1 MRLPSLLTASLWL
14 VTGGVGPAQ
23 AAVLPAAITHPW
35 QTSQRLVSWF
45 GGDARQKPLGDDDK
59 HGDSGLRW
67 ASKGFA
73 SLGDSYSAG
82 IGTHL
87 DGGKEESCRLGFG
100 AYPALLH
107 IDLGIDDA
115 VTLIGNDKKG
125 KKGKKGDGDHG
136 NDTNITAF
144 QWLSCTG
151 ATTADV
157 LGSPASSSS
166 DVSSSSSTG
175 QINALLTDPA
185 TAALDFITLSI
196 GGNDLGFFDVINA
209 CVFRF
214 YGYYS
219 GTCEAALRASELLLA
234 EDDRS
239 TDPASFSARLTVI
252 LLQLLER
259 VRWEKHPQFRIV
271 VTGYARF
278 FNAETDLC
286 DRASMSVWWHYGNS
300 TGVPDSNATDT
311 TYLTKG
317 LRRRMN
323 GLVAGTNRKLKT
335 IVDSV
340 NARYGNT
347 PHVLFVDYDAGFEG
361 HRFCEPEVVEPDYTR
376 DATWFFLVG
385 GTDNDIEGAPGDDEP
400 GKDKDKKGK
409 GKKDALFTPTVDP
422 DSYLIDPLRCREP
435 ADARGDWGERALC
448 DMVQV
453 QAADPGL
460 LPAIGSLQAGDPN
473 EEISVYG
480 NGRLV
485 SPESSMWYVPT
496 YYGKTFHPVSL
507 PSSPFLLV
515 CLLTLL
521 TNLAALQWPHGGAG
535 CHLSHLGRERHIGPR
550 GFDYERL

>member
-1 MRLPSLLTASLWL
+1 MHLPSLISASSWL
-14 VTGGVGPAQ
+14 VVLSGTEPAR
-23 AAVLPAAITHPW
+23 AAVLPATITNAWRIP
-35 QTSQRLVSWF
+35 RVASWF
-45 GGDARQKPLGDDDK
+45 GGSDARQKALGSHAPEHRDT
-59 HGDSGLRW
+59 GLRW
-67 ASKGFA
+67 TSKGFA

-87 DGGKEESCRLGFG
+87 DGGKEASCRLGFG

-107 IDLGIDDA
+107 VDLGLDA
-115 VTLIGNDKKG
+115 DASAGSNGNKG
-125 KKGKKGDGDHG
+125 GKGDNGGDA
-136 NDTNITAF
+136 NITAF

-157 LGSPASSSS
+157 LGSP
-166 DVSSSSSTG
+166 SSTASNPG
-175 QINALLTDPA
+175 QINTLLTDPA
-185 TAALDFITLSI
+185 VVALDYITLSI

-252 LLQLLER
+252 LLQLLAR
-259 VRWEKHPQFRIV
+259 VRWEKHPQFRII

-286 DRASMSVWWHYGNS
+286 DRASMSIWWHYGNA
-300 TGVPDSNATDT
+300 TGVPDNATDT

-323 GLVAGTNRKLKT
+323 GLVAGANRKLKA

-347 PHVLFVDYDAGFEG
+347 PHVLFVDYDDAFEG
-361 HRFCEPEVVEPDYTR
+361 HRFCEPGVVEPDYKR

-385 GTDNDIEGAPGDDEP
+385 GTDNGADVPDDGP
-400 GKDKDKKGK
+400 DKGKGGKNGENGKKGK
-409 GKKDALFTPTVDP
+409 KGTKEALPLSAPTVDP
-422 DSYLIDPLRCREP
+422 DSYLVDPLRCRGP

-448 DMVQV
+448 DMVQA
-453 QAADPGL
+453 QAANPAL
-460 LPAIGSLQAGDPN
+460 LPVVGSFDAGDADA
-473 EEISVYG
+473 SVYG
-480 NGRLV
+480 DGRLV
-485 SPESSMWYVPT
+485 SPENSMWYVPT
-496 YYGKTFHPVSL
+496 YYGKTFHPRSNGHMAVRDAIYR
-507 PSSPFLLV
+507 
-515 CLLTLL
+515 TWEE
-521 TNLAALQWPHGGAG
+521 NG
-535 CHLSHLGRERHIGPR
+535 I
-550 GFDYERL
+550 

>member
-1 MRLPSLLTASLWL
+1 MRRPSVLDASLWL
-14 VTGGVGPAQ
+14 LAIGGAGPSQ
-23 AAVLPAAITHPW
+23 AAVLPVAITNAWHTPHK
-35 QTSQRLVSWF
+35 LAPWF
-45 GGDARQKPLGDDDK
+45 GGDARQKTLGDGDK

-107 IDLGIDDA
+107 IDLGIGDA
-115 VTLIGNDKKG
+115 VTLAGKDNKG
-125 KKGKKGDGDHG
+125 KKGKGDKGDDA
-136 NDTNITAF
+136 NITAF

-157 LGSPASSSS
+157 LGSPE
-166 DVSSSSSTG
+166 SSSSSTG
-175 QINALLTDPA
+175 QINALLTDPT

-286 DRASMSVWWHYGNS
+286 DRASMSVWWHYGNA

-323 GLVAGTNRKLKT
+323 GLVMGTNRKLKA

-347 PHVLFVDYDAGFEG
+347 PHVLFVDYDDAFEG

-400 GKDKDKKGK
+400 GKGKDKDRKGKGK
-409 GKKDALFTPTVDP
+409 GKKDAFLVPTVDP
-422 DSYLIDPLRCREP
+422 DSYLVDPLRCRGP
-435 ADARGDWGERALC
+435 ADARGDWGDRALC
-448 DMVQV
+448 DLVQA

-460 LPAIGSLQAGDPN
+460 LPAVSSLQADD
-473 EEISVYG
+473 EDASVFG

-485 SPESSMWYVPT
+485 SPENSMWYVPT

-507 PSSPFLLV
+507 PFPLLSFNSLPFLILPYSAPTATWR
-515 CLLTLL
+515 C
-521 TNLAALQWPHGGAG
+521 GI
-535 CHLSHLGRERHIGPR
+535 LSIGPGKR
-550 GFDYERL
+550 TAYKLSRI

>member
-1 MRLPSLLTASLWL
+1 MRAASFLAASSWL
-14 VTGGVGPAQ
+14 FAGGPGPAH
-23 AAVLPAAITHPW
+23 AAVLPAAITDAW
-35 QTSQRLVSWF
+35 QTPQKLLSW
-45 GGDARQKPLGDDDK
+45 LGDTKQKTLVDHNDK
-59 HGDSGLRW
+59 HDPERGDTGLRW
-67 ASKGFA
+67 TSKGFA

-107 IDLGIDDA
+107 VDLGIDD
-115 VTLIGNDKKG
+115 VTSTNSKDKKG
-125 KKGKKGDGDHG
+125 KKGKGDKGDEP
-136 NDTNITAF
+136 NITAF

-157 LGSPASSSS
+157 LGSPASSS
-166 DVSSSSSTG
+166 DIGSSSSTG
-175 QINALLTDPA
+175 QINALLTDPT
-185 TAALDFITLSI
+185 TAALDYITLSI

-234 EDDRS
+234 EDDVS

-259 VRWEKHPQFRIV
+259 VKWEKHPQFRIV

-286 DRASMSVWWHYGNS
+286 DSASMSVWWHYGNA
-300 TGVPDSNATDT
+300 TGVPDNATDT

-323 GLVAGTNRKLKT
+323 GLVAGTNRKLKA

-340 NARYGNT
+340 NARYGNA
-347 PHVLFVDYDAGFEG
+347 PHVLFVDYDDAFEG
-361 HRFCEPEVVEPDYTR
+361 HRFCEPDVVEPDYTR

-385 GTDNDIEGAPGDDEP
+385 GTDNDIEGLPGDDKP
-400 GKDKDKKGK
+400 GKDKNKDKGDK
-409 GKKDALFTPTVDP
+409 GKKSVLVPTVDP
-422 DSYLIDPLRCREP
+422 NSYLVDPVRCREM

-448 DMVQV
+448 DMVQA
-453 QAADPGL
+453 QAANPGL
-460 LPAIGSLQAGDPN
+460 LPAVGSLEADDDTT
-473 EEISVYG
+473 SVYG

-485 SPESSMWYVPT
+485 SPENSMWYVPT
-496 YYGKTFHPVSL
+496 YYGKIFHPRSNGHMAMRDAIYR
-507 PSSPFLLV
+507 
-515 CLLTLL
+515 TWEE
-521 TNLAALQWPHGGAG
+521 NG
-535 CHLSHLGRERHIGPR
+535 I
-550 GFDYERL
+550 

>member
-1 MRLPSLLTASLWL
+1 MRPLLTTISAAFFAFGA
-14 VTGGVGPAQ
+14 VPVQ
-23 AAVLPAAITHPW
+23 AAVLPEAVADAWHIP
-35 QTSQRLVSWF
+35 QRLSSWF
-45 GGDARQKPLGDDDK
+45 GGGGTGQKTLGNNKDDEPQR
-59 HGDSGLRW
+59 GDTGLRW
-67 ASKGFA
+67 TSKGFA

-107 IDLGIDDA
+107 VDLGIDDVA
-115 VTLIGNDKKG
+115 TLGSKDKKDKNG
-125 KKGKKGDGDHG
+125 RKGKGDKGGDI
-136 NDTNITAF
+136 DITAF

-157 LGSPASSSS
+157 LGSPASA
-166 DVSSSSSTG
+166 SSSSSSDPRPYSNTG

-185 TAALDFITLSI
+185 TTALDYITLSI

-234 EDDRS
+234 EDDHS
-239 TDPASFSARLTVI
+239 TDPASFSSRLTVI

-259 VRWEKHPQFRIV
+259 VRWEKRPQFRIV

-286 DRASMSVWWHYGNS
+286 DSASMSIWWHYGNA
-300 TGVPDSNATDT
+300 TGVPDNATDT

-323 GLVAGTNRKLKT
+323 GLVAGTNRKLKA

-347 PHVLFVDYDAGFEG
+347 PHVLFVDYDADFEG
-361 HRFCEPEVVEPDYTR
+361 HRFCEPGVVEPDYTR

-385 GTDNDIEGAPGDDEP
+385 GTDNDIDGPIDGPGD
-400 GKDKDKKGK
+400 GGK
-409 GKKDALFTPTVDP
+409 GKKDKDKDKGGKDKKKALFAPTVDP
-422 DSYLIDPLRCREP
+422 DSHLIDPLRCRGP
-435 ADARGDWGERALC
+435 ADVRGDWGERALC
-448 DMVQV
+448 DMVQA
-453 QAADPGL
+453 QAANPGL
-460 LPAIGSLQAGDPN
+460 LPTVGTFETDDDTAAIYGD
-473 EEISVYG
+473 
-480 NGRLV
+480 GRLV
-485 SPESSMWYVPT
+485 SPQNSMWYVPT

-507 PSSPFLLV
+507 PPFL
-515 CLLTLL
+515 
-521 TNLAALQWPHGGAG
+521 
-535 CHLSHLGRERHIGPR
+535 
-550 GFDYERL
+550 